1 MQYKNH
7 EGYADPTAGAALMR
21 AMLQEKRERRKHSPV
36 PGRLTFRLGE
46 LESFKRCIERTR
58 L

>member
-36 PGRLTFRLGE
+36 PGRLTFRLGG
-46 LESFKRCIERTR
+46 TR
-58 L
+58 KL

>member
-21 AMLQEKRERRKHSPV
+21 TMLQEKRERRKHSPV

-46 LESFKRCIERTR
+46 LESFKICMGRM
-58 L
+58 LL